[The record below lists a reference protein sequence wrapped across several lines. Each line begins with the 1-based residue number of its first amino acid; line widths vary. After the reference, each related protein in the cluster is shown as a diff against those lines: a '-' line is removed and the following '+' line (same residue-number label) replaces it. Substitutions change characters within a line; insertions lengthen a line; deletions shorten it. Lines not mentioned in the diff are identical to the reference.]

1 MIYWIPSAVTQPLH
15 LWAKQDPHV
24 PLHCQVSDWN
34 GAFYPDFELLLEK
47 QLGITCLSLQ
57 LDGSNF
63 EQCIDA
69 IYRHVLKGER
79 TILDFIHTPN
89 EFRRELF
96 LSQLESLGK
105 IDIGLYDCADL
116 LSLLDEELLL
126 CFRLNGAVPDVLLFW
141 LDYISKKV
149 QIRPLLLT
157 NDRTKCLG
165 RLKGAVKVAL
175 PDIAK
180 SEILSTSLN
189 SVQSLTGL
197 TVEKAAL
204 EDLLWMSG
212 SLEEFLHTVQQKAI
226 RGTLIQMKQ

>member
-1 MIYWIPSAVTQPLH
+1 M
-15 LWAKQDPHV
+15 
-24 PLHCQVSDWN
+24 
-34 GAFYPDFELLLEK
+34 
-47 QLGITCLSLQ
+47 
-57 LDGSNF
+57 
-63 EQCIDA
+63 
-69 IYRHVLKGER
+69 
-79 TILDFIHTPN
+79 
-89 EFRRELF
+89 
-96 LSQLESLGK
+96 GK

-141 LDYISKKV
+141 LDYISKKA